1 MYLHRGD
8 GEGAGKENFGR
19 RVHDMTSPPMERA
32 MFTLGDSEE
41 VEEEEEEEEEVTVGE
56 DEEEDCGVTAAQS
69 SSASAAAF
77 GPSAV
82 KEEKERLVRKAKS
95 TLSAGECCI
104 CACVCV
110 PSFID

>member
-1 MYLHRGD
+1 
-8 GEGAGKENFGR
+8 
-19 RVHDMTSPPMERA
+19 MTSSPMERA

-41 VEEEEEEEEEVTVGE
+41 VEEEEEEEEVTVGE

-69 SSASAAAF
+69 SSAAAAF

-95 TLSAGECCI
+95 TLSAGECRI

-110 PSFID
+110 PSSICLRSVRHFNYLFLTRSI

>member
-1 MYLHRGD
+1 
-8 GEGAGKENFGR
+8 
-19 RVHDMTSPPMERA
+19 

-56 DEEEDCGVTAAQS
+56 DDEEDCGVTASQS
-69 SSASAAAF
+69 SSAASAAPF

-110 PSFID
+110 PSSICLRSVRHFNYLFLTRSI